1 VANPT
6 QASLDPE
13 GGAHTTL
20 PMNPMYPPPR
30 YFPGSPHAEGAALYE
45 SPKAGSVALQRHG
58 FSQEGGSGTPG
69 QNAAQ
74 FKRTVQ
80 YGNRQPLRKD
90 ASWFACCIF
99 LGYLAAVAYYMYV
112 RIAFTLDFKD
122 KWWVGVGGAGS
133 SSSCGRSRWSTVG
146 ACRQHTTPASL
157 GTEVW
162 SRGRQAP

>member
-1 VANPT
+1 MANPT
-6 QASLDPE
+6 QASLDAD

-30 YFPGSPHAEGAALYE
+30 YFPGSPHAEGATLYE
-45 SPKAGSVALQRHG
+45 SPKAGSIALQRHG

-69 QNAAQ
+69 QGNAAQ
-74 FKRTVQ
+74 YKRTVQ

-90 ASWFACCIF
+90 ASWFACCVF

-122 KWWVGVGGAGS
+122 KWCVGS
-133 SSSCGRSRWSTVG
+133 SRREGQSSAGEALAGWSSWCPQQDTTA
-146 ACRQHTTPASL
+146 ACCIQ
-157 GTEVW
+157 
-162 SRGRQAP
+162 